1 LLNTF
6 RSHAR
11 TVVFCFLFI
20 SGAVFL
26 PHAAVAESRD
36 ALWNI
41 VTTCLDI
48 HVPEYCKRCPS
59 PRLESP
65 CARDRDCKAT
75 TEVWEETAE
84 YVVIRDRKMCGCAPD
99 FEHGLVIP
107 RSRITGIEDPRRP
120 DSIWSIAWAA
130 AQKRITDD
138 SVIALVVNPPGL
150 RTQDQLHV
158 HIVRL
163 QSAARELFD
172 AARMTRVQ
180 SLDDVWSAAAKKAAT
195 LNLHGYGVLVTPNL
209 EGGFL
214 VVVETGSPEK
224 LYTQAVCR

>member
-48 HVPEYCKRCPS
+48 HVPDYCKRCPS
-59 PRLESP
+59 PRIESP
-65 CARDRDCKAT
+65 CAEGRDCKAT

-172 AARMTRVQ
+172 AARIAQVK
-180 SLDDVWSAAAKKAAT
+180 SLDDVWKAVAKKAAT
-195 LNLHGYGVLVTPNL
+195 LNLHSYGVLVTPNL

-224 LYTQAVCR
+224 MYTKWKCR